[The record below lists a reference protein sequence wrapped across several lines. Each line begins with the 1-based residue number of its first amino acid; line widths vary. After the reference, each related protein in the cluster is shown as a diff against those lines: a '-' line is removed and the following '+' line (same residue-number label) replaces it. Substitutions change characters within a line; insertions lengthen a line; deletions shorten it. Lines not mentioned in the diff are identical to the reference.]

1 MDRYI
6 FLYIHMYAQICI
18 LFALLCFDRTSLG
31 VSTNCFVIVVVFV
44 IVLIAHFPISFS
56 SRVSFS
62 LRSPCVVVA
71 SVLIVVVA
79 FPSLAYLCRCCCLRR
94 RRRSFCFYLSLVFC
108 FCFISVSVSVSSSV
122 FGLSRC
128 SFASS
133 SSLSSFSY
141 SQRVHLKFA
150 PARAG
155 HSFNFTLNAST
166 TS

>member
-1 MDRYI
+1 MRYK
-6 FLYIHMYAQICI
+6 LC
-18 LFALLCFDRTSLG
+18 FASIEPRLLCY
-31 VSTNCFVIVVVFV
+31 CF
-44 IVLIAHFPISFS
+44 SFS
-56 SRVSFS
+56 SPTFRSHFQAVFHSHCVRRVFS
-62 LRSPCVVVA
+62 LLLFLCCCCFFPC
-71 SVLIVVVA
+71 
-79 FPSLAYLCRCCCLRR
+79 FAYLCRRLL
-94 RRRSFCFYLSLVFC
+94 SQFAAFAFAFHLSLVFC
-108 FCFISVSVSVSSSV
+108 FCFGFGFGFKLSV

-133 SSLSSFSY
+133 ASSSSSSSSFSY